1 MEYISDGETLDI
13 SYTWGGIEI
22 PEGFHVKHIL
32 LVWEYEE
39 TDETTDPN
47 GPIEQAS
54 CLANPGENVPDTTTG
69 TFIHDD
75 YSESGVEEDGAAFL
89 GLGMVGQ
96 EFWAGSGWLF
106 QTSGDLIGNDMG
118 NDTRAWNFTSI
129 SEQEIYDNMTATGE
143 HPGDYSMSI
152 RVDAETGGNS
162 GCPHSDEGEEI
173 EYRVRVSL
181 MKFEITP
188 TDEVYPPN

>member
-1 MEYISDGETLDI
+1 
-13 SYTWGGIEI
+13 
-22 PEGFHVKHIL
+22 
-32 LVWEYEE
+32 
-39 TDETTDPN
+39 
-47 GPIEQAS
+47 
-54 CLANPGENVPDTTTG
+54 
-69 TFIHDD
+69 
-75 YSESGVEEDGAAFL
+75 
-89 GLGMVGQ
+89 MVGQ